1 MSESNVPASR
11 LETDAEERR
20 RRMGRVYVILVN
32 LARQKRDAAQA
43 EPADLAEP
51 GY

>member
-11 LETDAEERR
+11 LEPDAEERR

-32 LARQKRDAAQA
+32 LARQKRTAAQA
-43 EPADLAEP
+43 EPADLAKP